1 MAKARTLKAAAVAIA
16 MLGAAALLA
25 ATAPSFAQDAKAP
38 AAPAG
43 SDDAKLKKGHDLFDN
58 YGCGSCH
65 SLAAAGA
72 TGHVGPAFDGDN
84 NLSQAFVVGRIT
96 NGQGAMPS
104 FSGQMSTDDIDAVA
118 AYVVHAAAK

>member
-1 MAKARTLKAAAVAIA
+1 MAKTRTLKAATVAVA

-25 ATAPSFAQDAKAP
+25 ATSPSVAQDAKAT
-38 AAPAG
+38 AASAG
-43 SDDAKLKKGHDLFDN
+43 GDDAKLKKGHDLFDN
-58 YGCGSCH
+58 YACGSCH

-72 TGHVGPAFDGDN
+72 AGHVGPAFDGDN

-104 FSGQMSTDDIDAVA
+104 FSGQMSAEEIDAVA
-118 AYVVHAAAK
+118 AYIVRAAAK